1 MKRFKFPYWCKIP
14 IGIFFQKIRNFYLL
28 TKTRFRKLI
37 QIHRVRDS
45 IAKKFFS
52 PFPKNLSIGKLE
64 KKKKKTR
71 KNKIRI
77 TFVPHSSVPCLGI
90 GAFSL
95 PVSSLAQSRDTVTQ
109 NSIRA
114 RAYDR
119 DRRDLLDTRRPPCDT
134 KSVGRLFWKKR
145 RSPRGSGIVYS
156 VAMPGF
162 IVSRARDVPSRS
174 RLNLACRFTAGT
186 DIGGYII
193 SFFFFLAFKIPGTP
207 ERLKLN
213 D

>member
-1 MKRFKFPYWCKIP
+1 MQNSNWNFFPKNS
-14 IGIFFQKIRNFYLL
+14 KLL
-28 TKTRFRKLI
+28 FTYQNTLRKLI

-193 SFFFFLAFKIPGTP
+193 SFFFFSRSKFLGHP
-207 ERLKLN
+207 R

>member
-1 MKRFKFPYWCKIP
+1 MHESVLSR
-14 IGIFFQKIRNFYLL
+14 YLYPPL
-28 TKTRFRKLI
+28 
-37 QIHRVRDS
+37 RDR
-45 IAKKFFS
+45 A
-52 PFPKNLSIGKLE
+52 
-64 KKKKKTR
+64 
-71 KNKIRI
+71 
-77 TFVPHSSVPCLGI
+77 
-90 GAFSL
+90 
-95 PVSSLAQSRDTVTQ
+95 TQ

-186 DIGGYII
+186 DIGGYNKFFSRVQNSWTFREIKLKEII
-193 SFFFFLAFKIPGTP
+193 CQGREEESRRDFLTGVTRSVGLSPPTI
-207 ERLKLN
+207 
-213 D
+213 